1 MAIRTYG
8 DKPISFQIEEGGEF
22 YCVGSEVGNYLRLFR
37 GSLYKKYPG
46 MVRRTLTNEERKRL
60 VDNGL
65 GQHVLSSSVSLL
77 KASEVEDIIEGN
89 DDKYK
94 AVSVSQELATPR
106 ESKSK
111 KTQNPSWMPV
121 MPNSTHLDAVP
132 QATPIS
138 RSRVHN
144 KKVRTFPLCFD
155 DTDMAAML
163 ENASQKQV
171 LVPVRLDMEIEGQ
184 KLRDTFT
191 WNKNESIITPEQ
203 FAEVLC
209 DDLELNPATFIPA
222 IASSIRQQTSL
233 FPSEP
238 PPILQEHS
246 DQRVLIKLNVHVGNT
261 SLVDQ
266 VEWDMSEKE
275 NNPEQFAMK
284 LCAELGLGGEFV
296 TGVAYSVRGQLGW
309 HQRTYAF
316 SEAPL
321 PVVETPYRQPSEAEQ
336 WAPFLET
343 LTDAEMEKKIRDQD
357 RNTRR
362 MRRLANT
369 TPDVNL
375 GRAVNRM
382 IRGDESFQS
391 TPEQKRRK
399 KI

>member
-1 MAIRTYG
+1 MSIRTYG
-8 DKPISFQIEEGGEF
+8 DKPISFQLEENGEY

-46 MVRRTLTNEERKRL
+46 MTRRTLSNEERKRL
-60 VDNGL
+60 IESGL
-65 GQHVLSSSVSLL
+65 SSHILASSVSLL
-77 KASEVEDIIEGN
+77 KASEVEDVIEGN

-94 AVSVSQELATPR
+94 AVSVHSSDQPILR

-111 KTQNPSWMPV
+111 KPTPWVPT
-121 MPNSTHLDAVP
+121 MPNSSHLDAVP
-132 QATPIS
+132 QATPIN
-138 RSRVHN
+138 RNRVYQ
-144 KKVRTFPLCFD
+144 KKVRTFPMCFD
-155 DTDMAAML
+155 DTDPSTNL
-163 ENASQKQV
+163 ENAAQQEV
-171 LVPVRLDMEIEGQ
+171 LVPVRLDMELEGQ

-191 WNKNESIITPEQ
+191 WNKNESMITPEQ

-209 DDLELNPATFIPA
+209 DDLDLNPLAFVPA
-222 IASSIRQQTSL
+222 IAAAIRQQIEAY
-233 FPSEP
+233 PSEL
-238 PPILQEHS
+238 IIEES
-246 DQRVLIKLNVHVGNT
+246 CDQRVIIKLNIHVGNT

-266 VEWDMSEKE
+266 VEWDMSEKD
-275 NNPEQFAMK
+275 NNPEEFAMK

-296 TGVAYSVRGQLGW
+296 TAIAYSIRGQLSW

-321 PVVETPYRQPSEAEQ
+321 ATVEVPFRAPSEADG

-369 TPDVNL
+369 TP
-375 GRAVNRM
+375 GW
-382 IRGDESFQS
+382 
-391 TPEQKRRK
+391 
-399 KI
+399 

>member
-111 KTQNPSWMPV
+111 KMQNPSWMPV